1 MFEYVIPSGFSLHLL
16 QNQVIS
22 RCDLVMLVVLNEYRG
37 LIIKIRVGNG
47 QKLVIPY
54 LGGRVTHVSHH
65 GYKSLLDDR
74 D

>member
-1 MFEYVIPSGFSLHLL
+1 
-16 QNQVIS
+16 
-22 RCDLVMLVVLNEYRG
+22 MLVVLNEYRG

-47 QKLVIPY
+47 QKLVIPN
-54 LGGRVTHVSHH
+54 LCGGVTHVSHH